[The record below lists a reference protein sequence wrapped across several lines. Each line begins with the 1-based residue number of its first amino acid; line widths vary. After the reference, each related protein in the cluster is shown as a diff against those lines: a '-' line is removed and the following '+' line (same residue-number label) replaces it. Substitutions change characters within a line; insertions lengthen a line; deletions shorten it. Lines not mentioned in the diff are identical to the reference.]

1 MLEFNSLFDE
11 KYYLLQ
17 NQDVAIAIGQGF
29 FASGLDHYQ
38 RCGQFERRSPSGFF
52 AEDYYLFQNSD
63 VAQAVQSGLF
73 QNGLQ
78 HFISNGQAEGRQS
91 SVFFDPNFYLGFYS
105 DVDIAVANSSLTP
118 LEHFIRNGQFEQR
131 DPFSE
136 FYTDTYLTENPDVAQ
151 AVQATAATADPLT
164 PIEHFIDYGQYEG
177 RNFGPDFDNSSYLQQ
192 NPDVAAAVKPYALS
206 PIKHYLQFGKNEGRL
221 STQGLEF
228 NIIDLTQAVDLG
240 TIGSTS
246 VSDFVGNNNTVD
258 VYRFNVGNLS
268 TVNITLNG
276 LSADADLL
284 LIQDQNGNGVLDDDE
299 ESSEVIDFSGAEG
312 ATEEQISS
320 LLQPG
325 SYFVGVEQFEGE
337 TNYNLSL
344 SATPFTPPADTAGNT
359 LSTARNL
366 GTINNPQT
374 INEFVGNSDPDDFYS
389 INLASNSILN
399 VSIDNLSADADLY
412 VIQDS
417 NGNGAVEDEEVLA
430 ASELAGNTSEQI
442 ADLALNA
449 GNYFVRVQQFEGD
462 TTYDLSLSATP
473 ADIPPDNAGN
483 SPDKA
488 RDIGILSST
497 QTFSDFVGNVDT
509 DDFYRFTTNGTN
521 DFSLTLD
528 GLSGDADVSLAFDE
542 NNNNVID
549 ENEEFQISANEG
561 VTPEAI
567 NVTGLPTGTYFV
579 HVYPFDGDT
588 NYNLALSA
596 TPSSSA
602 PISIEDPE
610 IPPIPPTPPVPPT
623 PPLPPTLP
631 TPDTGR
637 GNPDVEESREPNEP
651 RNPNGDKPTNNS
663 VKSGK
668 EDFVPV
674 TKPADNVPLAALIL
688 GTKWNVAAGG
698 KLSFSFVT
706 PTTAKEYKGRD
717 TETDVAAVGEAVQ
730 NNIRDILK
738 NIYEPVIPIKFVEL
752 KEDEGKIGSLRFM
765 YSKGPSY
772 AYAYSPFSENG
783 GDVHL
788 TRQYE
793 GQDNNDNFEKGP
805 GSHGYISLI
814 HEIGHAMGLNHPG
827 DYNGGS
833 VGGREGPFLPFQDDN
848 YLNSVMSYNFTENKP
863 TTLLP
868 YDIRALQSFYGANT
882 SYNNT
887 DTIYTIDSNVLQQ
900 YKTIW
905 DGGGNDTLDFSALPT
920 DSNGYRFDL
929 KPGGRNTASTAFNG
943 ATYKHQTQIAPL
955 RKDLTQ
961 RKINNEQYWQ
971 EVEKLTSYKVDKY
984 GAPIA
989 YGTTIENLIGTQSND
1004 FILGNNVANNINAG
1018 AGDDQIFGGGG
1029 ADVLTGGPGADQ
1041 FTLAVGNGGSTF
1053 ETAPTIE
1060 DFNADEGDTIG
1071 LFNGLNFAS
1080 LSITQGTA
1088 DFAVIQSNGEFLA
1101 KLSNTQASALTQE
1114 RFKTV

>member
-29 FASGLDHYQ
+29 FTSGLDHYQ

-52 AEDYYLFQNSD
+52 AEDYYLSQNPD
-63 VAQAVQSGLF
+63 VAQAVQAGLF

-78 HFISNGQAEGRQS
+78 HFIGNGQAEGRQS

-105 DVDIAVANSSLTP
+105 DVDTAVANSSLTP
-118 LEHFIRNGQFEQR
+118 LEHFLKNGQFEQR
-131 DPFSE
+131 DPISE
-136 FYTDTYLTENPDVAQ
+136 FYTDTYLAENPDVAQ

-177 RNFGPDFDNSSYLQQ
+177 RNFGPDFNNSSYLQQ
-192 NPDVAAAVKPYALS
+192 NPDVAAAVKPYGLS
-206 PIKHYLQFGKNEGRL
+206 PIKHYLQFGKNEGRF
-221 STQGLEF
+221 STEGPEF
-228 NIIDLTQAVDLG
+228 NIIDLTQALDLG

-246 VSDFVGNNNTVD
+246 VSDFVGNNNAVD

-312 ATEEQISS
+312 VTEEQISH

-325 SYFVGVEQFEGE
+325 SYFVAVEQFEGD

-366 GTINNPQT
+366 GTITNSPT
-374 INEFVGNSDPDDFYS
+374 INEFVGNADLDDFYS
-389 INLASNSILN
+389 INLSTNSTLN
-399 VSIDNLSADADLY
+399 VNLDNLSADADLY

-417 NGNGAVEDEEVLA
+417 NGNGTVEDEEVLA

-488 RDIGILSST
+488 RDIGILSTT

-509 DDFYRFTTNGTN
+509 DDFYRFTTNGTT

-528 GLSGDADVSLAFDE
+528 GLTGDADVSLALDK

-549 ENEEFQISANEG
+549 ANEEFEISANEG

-579 HVYPFDGDT
+579 HVYPFAGDT

-596 TPSSSA
+596 TPSSST
-602 PISIEDPE
+602 PITIGDPE
-610 IPPIPPTPPVPPT
+610 VPPIPPTPPVPP
-623 PPLPPTLP
+623 PPTPP
-631 TPDTGR
+631 TPDTGGR
-637 GNPDVEESREPNEP
+637 APKVEEPRQGDEP
-651 RNPNGDKPTNNS
+651 RDLNGDKDQKIESTL
-663 VKSGK
+663 KSGK
-668 EDFVPV
+668 EDFVEV
-674 TKPADNVPLAALIL
+674 TKPADDVSLAALII
-688 GTKWNVAAGG
+688 GTKWNLADRG
-698 KLSFSFVT
+698 KLSYSFVT
-706 PTTAKEYKGRD
+706 SETAGSYRGPNN
-717 TETDVAAVGEAVQ
+717 ETGIAELSEATK
-730 NNIRDILK
+730 NNIRKILTEV
-738 NIYEPVIPIKFVEL
+738 YQPVIPIKFVEI
-752 KEDEGKIGSLRFM
+752 KEDGKNFGSLRFM
-765 YSKGPSY
+765 YSKGPDNAW
-772 AYAYSPFSENG
+772 AYRPGNGNG

-788 TRQYE
+788 NPKNEENAETSYGGR
-793 GQDNNDNFEKGP
+793 P
-805 GSHGYISLI
+805 GNYGYYTLV
-814 HEIGHAMGLNHPG
+814 HEIGHAMGLSHPG
-827 DYNGGS
+827 DYNGQS
-833 VGGREGPFLPFQDDN
+833 AGGGEGPFLPVDKDN
-848 YLNSVMSYNFTENKP
+848 NSNTIMTYNDTKNYP
-863 TTLLP
+863 ITLMP
-868 YDIRALQSFYGANT
+868 FDIRALQSFYGANV

-887 DTIYTIDSNVLQQ
+887 DTTYRIDSDVLQQ

-905 DGGGNDTLDFSALPT
+905 DGGGNDTLDFSALPS
-920 DSNGYRFDL
+920 DNNGYRFDL
-929 KPGGRNTASTAFNG
+929 NPGGRNTALTAFNK
-943 ATYKHQTQIAPL
+943 AEYKDAALGIALNNKKITQEEYDKAP
-955 RKDLTQ
+955 
-961 RKINNEQYWQ
+961 
-971 EVEKLTSYKVDKY
+971 SYTADRY

-989 YGTTIENLIGTQSND
+989 YGTAIENLIGTQSND

-1029 ADVLTGGPGADQ
+1029 ADVLAGASGADQ
-1041 FTLAVGNGGSTF
+1041 FTLAVGNGGSTL

-1060 DFNADEGDTIG
+1060 DFNAGEGDTIG

-1080 LSITQGTA
+1080 LSIIQGTG

-1101 KLSNTQASALTQE
+1101 KLRNTQASTLTQE